1 MSIPVLGGSP
11 TSFLLRDLAL
21 AGPFRIVYATVYGI
35 RCAIALESCVCFAL
49 TAPEPTEG
57 VYASEG
63 VEAFIRRF
71 GYRDREIADRMN
83 FGGIHNAL
91 RACAA
96 TGLVLTLVGYD
107 GRKRKITD
115 LTGGIALLTSEGEAA
130 AIWPYTGLL
139 AHWNRKHMRAAYVP
153 SIVREERVR
162 QYRFG
167 SRVRLG
173 IGTDFL
179 LFLDAVSV
187 GAVYYDPG
195 IKMEN
200 ASTAHLQIKRRSQ
213 FRIRSAQ
220 IPLLYRKLEVIDLG

>member
-1 MSIPVLGGSP
+1 M
-11 TSFLLRDLAL
+11 T
-21 AGPFRIVYATVYGI
+21 
-35 RCAIALESCVCFAL
+35 
-49 TAPEPTEG
+49 PEPTGG

-71 GYRDREIADRMN
+71 GYGDRKIPDRRN
-83 FGGIHNAL
+83 FGGIHNAV

-96 TGLVLTLVGYD
+96 TGLILTLVGYD
-107 GRKRKITD
+107 RRRKRITD
-115 LTGGIALLTSEGEAA
+115 PTGGIALQTFEGEAA
-130 AIWPYTGLL
+130 ATWPYTGLL
-139 AHWNRKHMRAAYVP
+139 AHWNRKHARAAYVP
-153 SIVREERVR
+153 SIVREERAR

-173 IGTDFL
+173 TGTDFL

-200 ASTAHLQIKRRSQ
+200 ASTARPRIKRRSQ
-213 FRIRSAQ
+213 FRIKSAQ
-220 IPLLYRKLEVIDLG
+220 IQLLYRKFEVVDLR